1 MTWPQR
7 ITLTLY
13 GWLMHALVPLLLYKL
28 RRRGRDEPLYLQ
40 RIGQRLGRYDAAP
53 QPADWFW
60 VHAVSLG
67 ETRAAALLIEQLR
80 AARPDIRILLTH
92 GTATGWAQGQAL
104 LRPGDAQAWLPWD
117 TPGATGRFLDHF
129 RPLVGVLLETE
140 VWPHLVHQCARRGI
154 PLCLVNARMNEQSM
168 RRALRLAWLACP
180 AYAALAAI
188 HAQSAQDARRLK
200 MVGARVDGV
209 WGNLKFDVS
218 PDALQRAAAR
228 RWRDATIS
236 HGPLVML
243 ASSRDGE
250 EQLWLQAWQALR
262 ERAPHLRWL
271 IVPRHPQRF
280 DAVHR
285 LLADAGL
292 QAVRRIDWDDT
303 HDAAGLSAA
312 ARSAR
317 IWLGDSVGEMQLYYS
332 LSDVALLGG
341 SFLPLG
347 GQNLIEALSCG
358 CPVIAGPYTFNFA
371 QAADAAIRAGAAW
384 RCADM
389 DEALQQVLQL
399 LPAAEDKSATEGTAL
414 LRTTGNRQAQSQ
426 ALDAARGA
434 ALRLVEEGRGA
445 ALNYAQAVLDL
456 AWIRASQ
463 PPGRRPAPH

>member
-7 ITLTLY
+7 IALTLY

-40 RIGQRLGRYDAAP
+40 RIGQRLGRYDDAP
-53 QPADWFW
+53 QPAAWFW

-67 ETRAAALLIEQLR
+67 ETRAAGLLIEQLR

-117 TPGATGRFLDHF
+117 TPRATGRFLDHF
-129 RPLVGVLLETE
+129 RPQVGVLLETE

-168 RRALRLAWLACP
+168 RRALRLAWLAGP

-218 PDALQRAAAR
+218 PDTLQRAAAR
-228 RWRDATIS
+228 RWRDAMAS
-236 HGPLVML
+236 QGPLVML
-243 ASSRDGE
+243 ASSREGE

-262 ERAPHLRWL
+262 DRAPHLRWL

-292 QAVRRIDWDDT
+292 HAVRRIDWDDA

-332 LSDVALLGG
+332 LCDLALLGG

-347 GQNLIEALSCG
+347 GL
-358 CPVIAGPYTFNFA
+358 
-371 QAADAAIRAGAAW
+371 
-384 RCADM
+384 
-389 DEALQQVLQL
+389 
-399 LPAAEDKSATEGTAL
+399 
-414 LRTTGNRQAQSQ
+414 
-426 ALDAARGA
+426 
-434 ALRLVEEGRGA
+434 
-445 ALNYAQAVLDL
+445 
-456 AWIRASQ
+456 RASQ
-463 PPGRRPAPH
+463 PPGRRPALR